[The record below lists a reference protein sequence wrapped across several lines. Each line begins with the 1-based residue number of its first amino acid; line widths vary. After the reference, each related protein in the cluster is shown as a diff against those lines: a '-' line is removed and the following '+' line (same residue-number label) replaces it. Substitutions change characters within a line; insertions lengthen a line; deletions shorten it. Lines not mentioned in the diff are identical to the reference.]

1 MRRPRSVPAGSVF
14 NIAVLL
20 ALALYLLVVAMIPMI
35 QRTEVLIT
43 PGLVAAVAVG
53 AVGSTWPLWRA
64 VVEYA
69 VYRVGVWLPLAAAI
83 VVVAGM
89 IVLTGVWDR
98 PILARLTPPLLVVFA
113 NSIVLVSVIRVVRRS
128 GLARRP
134 G

>member
-1 MRRPRSVPAGSVF
+1 MRPRSVPARSVF
-14 NIAVLL
+14 NLAVLQIF
-20 ALALYLLVVAMIPMI
+20 ALYLLVVAMIPMI
-35 QRTEVLIT
+35 QGTEVLIT
-43 PGLVAAVAVG
+43 PGLIAALAVG

-64 VVEYA
+64 MVEYA
-69 VYRVGVWLPLAAAI
+69 VHRVGVWFPLAVAI

-113 NSIVLVSVIRVVRRS
+113 NAIVLVSVIRVVRRR
-128 GLARRP
+128 GLLRRP